1 MPKNVKVLI
10 TTRNQIREDRI
21 KMVELDPFSLDEA
34 IEYINLNLK
43 ERDLNEDRIN
53 KIIDM
58 VKTSANEI
66 LPIKIE
72 RIICHLDVYFTID
85 IDESINKI
93 NQANYHNNKVE
104 DVLFFNIKIDSP
116 EAFMILQYCS
126 LLNPDFIP
134 ISILSSLYDINYEKT
149 KNLILEQIIEKLTK
163 LSILNLIN
171 KNKISGVKIHRL
183 VQEELKN
190 YLENNKNDQDIDKL
204 DKIYLDLIKSLDVLL
219 EEVDEDPKKLKNNEE
234 FYLQGLKLYNN
245 GENCTLFEQFYAD
258 KESLALMARFIEKL
272 WLYEYYSKAFTRKS
286 YLDKILLVL
295 KLRRMAHGQDAD
307 HPDIAEALGEV
318 GNTYNDFN
326 ENEKALVYQLEDL
339 EMSKRI
345 YKDKK
350 HTELARALNNL
361 GCTYDKLKNHE
372 QALEHKLQSLE
383 MCRKLYVVDHSNIAL
398 LLNNVGSAY
407 GKLNNHEKALEFKI
421 ESLEMYERLYIV
433 DHPDLAL
440 SLNNV
445 GSTYRNMSL
454 FDKALEF
461 QVKSLEMRQRLFGCV
476 DHVSIAKSLN
486 SISLTYKDLNDNEKS
501 EEYNSKSLEMYRR
514 LDEEKFN

>member
-1 MPKNVKVLI
+1 
-10 TTRNQIREDRI
+10 
-21 KMVELDPFSLDEA
+21 
-34 IEYINLNLK
+34 
-43 ERDLNEDRIN
+43 
-53 KIIDM
+53 M

-295 KLRRMAHGQDAD
+295 KLRRTIFGKDND
-307 HPDIAEALGEV
+307 HPDISKALGEV
-318 GNTYNDFN
+318 GNTYNSLKEYN
-326 ENEKALVYQLEDL
+326 KAVEYQMEDL
-339 EMSKRI
+339 DMCKRI
-345 YKDKK
+345 YNGGK
-350 HTELARALNNL
+350 HKELVRALNNI
-361 GCTYDKLKNHE
+361 GCTYDKLKNYSL
-372 QALEHKLQSLE
+372 ALEIKLQSLE
-383 MCRKLYVVDHSNIAL
+383 MCRSLHADDNSDLAM

-407 GKLNNHEKALEFKI
+407 GKLDNHEKALEFKM
-421 ESLEMYERLYIV
+421 ESLEMYKKLYKD

-440 SLNNV
+440 AFNNV
-445 GSTYRNMSL
+445 GTTYRL
-454 FDKALEF
+454 LGFFKKALEF
-461 QVKSLEMRQRLFGCV
+461 QLQALKMRQKLFGN
-476 DHVSIAKSLN
+476 DRHPDIAKSLK
-486 SISLTYKDLNDNEKS
+486 SVSLTYQDLKDFEKS
-501 EEYNSKSLEMYRR
+501 EEFSSRSLEICRI
-514 LDEEKFN
+514 LDNDVLS